1 MTKRFFPLALLSFA
15 FLAACGDD
23 DSDFIARPDGAKSSS
38 SMARN
43 YSSTTEPYTI
53 VDQFNPKISYGEM
66 VDDRDGQTYRTVKI
80 GDQTWMAENLNYR
93 DLRKVW
99 DYDSSSFCYND
110 SAIYCERYGRFYPW
124 STAMD
129 SIGTWSTNGKGCG
142 GNGCTPTYPVRGI
155 CPSGWHLPDSTEW
168 RILINTAGGDSI
180 AGEHLKSRSP
190 DWETQVNYDDKKRY
204 GGKDTYGFS
213 ALASGTYW
221 DIRVG
226 VACIPRL
233 STEIWTS
240 TSYYST
246 DAYAIHLDIFNNN
259 AWYYTPKKRSSNPVR
274 CVKD

>member
-1 MTKRFFPLALLSFA
+1 MKHSLYTAFACAA

-53 VDQFNPKISYGEM
+53 VDQFNPRISYGEM

-190 DWETQVNYDDKKRY
+190 DWETQKKKKKKKRY
-204 GGKDTYGFS
+204 GGKE
-213 ALASGTYW
+213 YW